1 MITCGVAIAIVLHKW
16 LLVKRSTQ
24 QAALAFK
31 ALAEP
36 RRVEIL
42 RLLQA
47 GPRPVGEI
55 AAEVDV
61 TQQAASQHLAVL
73 GKAGLVEARKD
84 GTKHLYSITPEGF
97 APVAAF
103 VEAFWTPRLAMLK
116 QEIEK
121 KR

>member
-1 MITCGVAIAIVLHKW
+1 
-16 LLVKRSTQ
+16 VKRSEQ

-31 ALAEP
+31 ALGEP
-36 RRVEIL
+36 RRVAIM
-42 RLLQA
+42 RLLRG
-47 GPRPVGEI
+47 GPRAVGEI
-55 AAEVDV
+55 AAEVEV

-73 GKAGLVEARKD
+73 SKAGLVEARRE
-84 GTKHLYSITPEGF
+84 GTKALYSIKPEGF

-103 VEAFWTPRLAMLK
+103 VEAFWGPKLAALK